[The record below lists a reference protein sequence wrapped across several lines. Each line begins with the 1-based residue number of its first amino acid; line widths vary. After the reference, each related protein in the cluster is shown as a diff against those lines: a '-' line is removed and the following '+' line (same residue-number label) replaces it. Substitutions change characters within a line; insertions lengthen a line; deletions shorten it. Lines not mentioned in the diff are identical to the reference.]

1 MQGEKKGETKTKGGR
16 KEGERAGGQ
25 ETDRL
30 LSTRLFKS
38 SNSFSTKVQ
47 SLILRAFWILPT

>member
-1 MQGEKKGETKTKGGR
+1 MQGGKKGETKTKGGR
-16 KEGERAGGQ
+16 EGGREGGQ